1 MMSPDRRASAGG
13 FTLVEVLVALA
24 IIALGLIA
32 VFGQFNQSAIAA
44 SRLRDKT
51 FAHWIAMNLL
61 TERRLATQPPGGS
74 SESDEIEMANS
85 RWHYEITYSDT
96 DVEGMRR
103 AEVAVSFADDP
114 DRPLTTA
121 VGFLMQRAGGAIAD
135 QSGTGWPIVGEQ
147 VPSPDGP
154 VRTDDAAQT
163 PPVNENK

>member
-1 MMSPDRRASAGG
+1 MSPERQAPARG

-44 SRLRDKT
+44 TRLRDKT

-61 TERRLATQPPGGS
+61 TERRLAAQPPGGN
-74 SESDEIEMANS
+74 SESDDLEMANS

-103 AEVAVSFADDP
+103 AEVVVSFADEP
-114 DRPLTTA
+114 DRPITTA
-121 VGFLMQRAGGAIAD
+121 VGFLMQRSVGSIVAQPA
-135 QSGTGWPIVGEQ
+135 TGWPVVGEQ
-147 VPSPDGP
+147 GP
-154 VRTDDAAQT
+154 LPGSTSRTDETAQPPPEDAG
-163 PPVNENK
+163 K